1 MIKYL
6 DLKKQNK
13 DKMAELGTQVF
24 SIIHK
29 YILECNCIKF
39 SILPVI
45 LIVSAAAGLK
55 FWLKMEMIL
64 SVLFGIALT
73 FEPSAKFLLGLQ
85 VFVGSEVYY
94 RGLIIYTII
103 I

>member
-1 MIKYL
+1 
-6 DLKKQNK
+6 
-13 DKMAELGTQVF
+13 
-24 SIIHK
+24 
-29 YILECNCIKF
+29 
-39 SILPVI
+39 
-45 LIVSAAAGLK
+45 
-55 FWLKMEMIL
+55 MEMIL